1 MAKPNAIQK
10 DKKARALKRKRRN
23 KFMKENG
30 RK

>member
-1 MAKPNAIQK
+1 MAKGIIQK